1 MAFES
6 VYTDELADNICE
18 MLATTSIGLRHI
30 CDKYNVSHSAVRS
43 WIADKDHPM
52 SDKYTRAKELQLEY
66 LAEET
71 LDIADD
77 GSNDL
82 MTIVKGEESYEVE
95 NKEVTN
101 RSKLRV
107 DTRKW
112 LLSKLAPKKYGDKLD
127 LNHGGQAG
135 NPVITEH
142 KITFE
147 D

>member
-1 MAFES
+1 MGITI
-6 VYTDELADNICE
+6 YTDELGDEICSRI
-18 MLATTSIGLRHI
+18 ASSSIGLKHI
-30 CDKYNVSHSAVRS
+30 CVDLDVAYSTVTG
-43 WIADKDHPM
+43 WIYDSKHPM
-52 SDKYTRAKELQLEY
+52 SGKYARAKELQMEY
-66 LAEET
+66 LADEI
-71 LDIADD
+71 LDISDD

-82 MTIVKGEESYEVE
+82 MTIVKGDMSYEAE

-107 DTRKW
+107 DSRKW
-112 LLSKLAPKKYGDKLD
+112 LMSKLNRKFADKVD

-142 KITFE
+142 KVTFE